1 MSSSSKR
8 IFATPGSRSFATPSL
23 PSSTFK
29 ETPAINLQ
37 GASAKNMSTA
47 ERGNRETPVR
57 TFSSVEDRSMGIN
70 RSFGSSREQT
80 PLHCD
85 NLLKRSLLNSSGYA
99 SKKRSVIYTSPDPQ
113 HIELRKDNIPFSDN
127 QQQTCIPESRAVS
140 EIAGKNAYGL
150 LR

>member
-23 PSSTFK
+23 PSSSFK
-29 ETPAINLQ
+29 ETPATNLQ
-37 GASAKNMSTA
+37 GDSKTVSTI

-57 TFSSVEDRSMGIN
+57 TFSSVEERSMRIN
-70 RSFGSSREQT
+70 RSVGSSREQT
-80 PLHCD
+80 PLRCD

-113 HIELRKDNIPFSDN
+113 HIELRNDKKPLVGNN

-140 EIAGKNAYGL
+140 EISGKNA
-150 LR
+150 